1 MAVKDLFQFFRDVKT
16 EISRVVWPD
25 FDEFVGSTIVVFVVM
40 ILFAIYLG
48 FLDLVFSRLAQY
60 IFAWY
65 GGY

>member
-1 MAVKDLFQFFRDVKT
+1 VVVKDLLQFLRDVKS
-16 EISRVVWPD
+16 EISKVIWPQ

-48 FLDLVFSRLAQY
+48 FFDLAFSRLAQY
-60 IFAWY
+60 VFAWY